1 MCKTQDVE
9 RLFGSSVIAF
19 MKARRHESEA
29 KFWEVVTNWRR
40 AIDEHGLTSASRQA
54 FLQAFKQYICED
66 LMPWF
71 KDQPDLSLL
80 EVNR

>member
-1 MCKTQDVE
+1 
-9 RLFGSSVIAF
+9 
-19 MKARRHESEA
+19 MKARKYEAEA
-29 KFWEVVTNWRR
+29 KFLEVVRNWRR
-40 AIDEHGLTSASRQA
+40 AIDERGLTSASRQA
-54 FLQAFKQYICED
+54 FLQAFKQYIYED